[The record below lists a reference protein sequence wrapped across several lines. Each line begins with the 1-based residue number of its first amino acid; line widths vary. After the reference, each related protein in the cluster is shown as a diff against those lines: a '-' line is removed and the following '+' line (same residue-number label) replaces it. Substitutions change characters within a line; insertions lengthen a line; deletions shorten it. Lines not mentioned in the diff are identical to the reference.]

1 MWWSRSLLV
10 VLPALLTMPCTAS
23 GEGFDWTDVVFLRT
37 HNTWVVVLSTAAL
50 GVAAG
55 VVGSF
60 LLLRKRSLMG
70 DALSH
75 ATLPGIG
82 IAFAVMSA
90 AGGDAKWLPGLLLG
104 ATASGVLGLLVM
116 LGIGR
121 TTRLRD
127 DVAMGLVLSVF
138 FGLGVAVLGM
148 VQRLPDAA
156 GLEGFIYGKPASIVL
171 ADFHWIVALAGIV
184 TGVSILLF
192 KEFKLLCFDDGFASS
207 QGWPV
212 LALDILLLGM
222 VTAVTVIGLQ
232 AVGLILIIAFLIT
245 PPAAARFWTNRLPV
259 MTLLSALIGGLSGW
273 LGASISALTP
283 DLPAGGV
290 IVVVAA
296 SVFLLSLFFAPARG
310 VIGRWLRHARL
321 RRKIGRQHLLRGAY
335 EILEADQPGSGA
347 PDNRAFPRAG
357 LQAKRTWTPRELGR
371 ILRREARRGHIEEL
385 PDGRLRLTEEGFG
398 EAARITRN
406 HRLWEMYLVTHADIA
421 PSHVDRDADMV
432 EHVLE
437 AELVQRLESALRKQ
451 GAWVPQLRSPHR
463 I

>member
-1 MWWSRSLLV
+1 MEAGLVLQWSDVPFLRNQN
-10 VLPALLTMPCTAS
+10 TR
-23 GEGFDWTDVVFLRT
+23 WVVF
-37 HNTWVVVLSTAAL
+37 STTFL
-50 GVAAG
+50 GVASG

-82 IAFAVMSA
+82 IAFGIMVAM
-90 AGGDAKWLPGLLLG
+90 GGEGKWLPGLLLG
-104 ATASGVLGLLVM
+104 ATVSGVVGLLVM
-116 LGIGR
+116 LAIQR

-138 FGLGVAVLGM
+138 FGLGVAVLGV

-156 GLEGFIYGKPASIVL
+156 GLEGFIYGTSASIVEADLLMSAVL
-171 ADFHWIVALAGIV
+171 AIV
-184 TGVSILLF
+184 VSILAVGLF
-192 KEFKLLCFDDGFASS
+192 KEFKLLCFDDGFAAS

-212 LALDILLLGM
+212 LFLDVVLLTL

-245 PPAAARFWTNRLPV
+245 PPAAARFWTNN
-259 MTLLSALIGGLSGW
+259 LLLMMILAGLIGGISG
-273 LGASISALTP
+273 GVGSAVSSLVP
-283 DLPAGGV
+283 RLPAGAV

-296 SVFLLSLFFAPARG
+296 LVFLLSMFLAPARG
-310 VIGRWLRHARL
+310 VLGRWLRHRRL
-321 RRKIGRQHLLRGAY
+321 RRKIGRQHVLRGAY
-335 EILEADQPGSGA
+335 EILESGEGV
-347 PDNRAFPRAG
+347 PDNHPFPRAELSG
-357 LQAKRTWTPRELGR
+357 KRTWTPRELER
-371 ILRREARRGHIEEL
+371 ILRRERRSGHLEIL
-385 PDGRLRLTEEGFG
+385 PGSQIRLTEEGFG

-437 AELVQRLESALRKQ
+437 ADLVHRLEMALRAD
-451 GAWVPQLRSPHR
+451 GVWVPQPRSPHR